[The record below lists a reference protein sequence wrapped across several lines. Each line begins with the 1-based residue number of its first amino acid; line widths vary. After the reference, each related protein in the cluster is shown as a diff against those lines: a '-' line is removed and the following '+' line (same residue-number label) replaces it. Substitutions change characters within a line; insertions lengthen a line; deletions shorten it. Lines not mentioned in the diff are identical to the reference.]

1 MKKIFFSAALL
12 ALTVGC
18 SQPENDL
25 SVTVLSDSIRYCESV
40 LVDGDRLLVANFGT
54 EELNPLNQ
62 EGRGYILEV
71 AGDSTRT
78 LIPADSIL
86 SGPKGMRIRDNHLY
100 IADVGKLVIYD
111 LNALDSLPRVVP
123 FPEGELFVNDLAFMD
138 SLLYVTV
145 TDAGKLY
152 RLDVNA
158 PADSLQWVADIP
170 GANGIVI
177 NGCTAY
183 VASYP
188 PDGVTTAANVIY
200 RIDDLQ
206 NPQVDRL
213 TERQGQY
220 DGLVLSADG
229 RKLYFTSWEEGQIG
243 YYNFDNGEV
252 SLLDLTE
259 VPAGPAR
266 MDIQGNKLYIPDL
279 PNSRVIVVSQK
290 SDF

>member
-71 AGDSTRT
+71 TGDSIRT
-78 LIPADSIL
+78 LIPADSLL
-86 SGPKGMRIRDNHLY
+86 SGPKGMRIRDHHLY

-111 LNALDSLPRVVP
+111 LNALDSLPRVVS

-138 SLLYVTV
+138 STLYVTV

-152 RLDVNA
+152 RLNVNA
-158 PADSLQWVADIP
+158 PTDTLQWVADIP

-177 NGCTAY
+177 NGSTAY

-188 PDGVTTAANVIY
+188 PDGVTTEANVIY

-213 TERQGQY
+213 TDRQGQY
-220 DGLVLSADG
+220 DGLVLSTDG

-243 YYNFDNGEV
+243 YYDFDNGEV

-279 PNSRVIVVSQK
+279 PNSRVIVVTQK

>member
-1 MKKIFFSAALL
+1 MKKIFFSAAVL
-12 ALTVGC
+12 ALTVSC
-18 SQPENDL
+18 AQPENDL

-62 EGRGYILEV
+62 EGRGYILAV
-71 AGDSTRT
+71 TADSTRT
-78 LIPADSIL
+78 LIPADGTL
-86 SGPKGMRIRDNHLY
+86 SGPKGMRIRDHHLY

-111 LNALDSLPRVVP
+111 LNALDSLPRVVS

-138 SLLYVTV
+138 SILYVTV

-152 RLDVNA
+152 RLNVNV
-158 PADSLQWVADIP
+158 PTDTLQWVADIP
-170 GANGIVI
+170 GANGILI
-177 NGCTAY
+177 KDRTAY
-183 VASYP
+183 IASYP
-188 PDGVTTAANVIY
+188 PDGVTTEANVIY

-206 NPQVDRL
+206 NPQVAPL
-213 TERQGQY
+213 TDRQGQY

-252 SLLDLTE
+252 TLLDMTE

-266 MDIQGNKLYIPDL
+266 MDVQGNKLYIPDL

>member
-12 ALTVGC
+12 ALTVSC

-25 SVTVLSDSIRYCESV
+25 SVSVLSDSIRYCESV

-62 EGRGYILEV
+62 EGQGYILEV
-71 AGDSTRT
+71 TGDSTRT
-78 LIPADSIL
+78 LIPADGIL
-86 SGPKGMRIRDNHLY
+86 SAPKGMRIWDHLLY

-111 LNALDSLPRVVP
+111 LNALDSLPRVVS
-123 FPEGELFVNDLAFMD
+123 FPEGELFVNDMAFMD
-138 SLLYVTV
+138 SSLYVTV

-152 RLDVNA
+152 RLDINA
-158 PADSLQWVADIP
+158 PTDTLQWVADIP

-177 NGCTAY
+177 NGRTAY

-188 PDGVTTAANVIY
+188 PDGVTTEANVIY

-206 NPQVDRL
+206 NPKVDRL
-213 TERQGQY
+213 TNRQGQY
-220 DGLVLSADG
+220 DGLALSADG

-243 YYNFDNGEV
+243 YCNFDNGEV
-252 SLLDLTE
+252 QLLDLSE

-279 PNSRVIVVSQK
+279 PNSRVIVVNQK